1 MQLVPTK
8 PTALCSHQ
16 AESVIVDYY
25 AFRRKRI
32 PVRLYARTDDLSQL
46 CIIAGLRRFSVA
58 LTGASRFTRPR
69 RDGCNGCDD
78 KIGGGKVTVATVA
91 ARSEKFCSCAFSE
104 SIIK

>member
-1 MQLVPTK
+1 MPTK

-16 AESVIVDYY
+16 AESVIVGYY

-32 PVRLYARTDDLSQL
+32 PVRLYARTDDLNQL

-69 RDGCNGCDD
+69 RDDCNGYFATAYF
-78 KIGGGKVTVATVA
+78 TVATVA

-104 SIIK
+104 SMVQ